1 MLIDVLSSALD
12 TMQKDSEL
20 QKNLQTISDFEQKSS
35 KACDALDEM
44 MVLVETGDAAQTT
57 GIAPK
62 CGMSEEDIN
71 DLAGAL
77 QQLSDELDSG
87 MIGNDT
93 MSKLQSTLRAL
104 RKRITDAWKLE
115 MSYKIGNLTQML
127 GTVRSFTPDPLMTG
141 RITSLLD
148 RGKDILPQNAELVR
162 QYAEVFRTGNQILN
176 SIDTDGPVRLFINK
190 VVAGKATLA
199 DIDENIMNWI
209 KKHNLLNK
217 MNVTIYED

>member
-35 KACDALDEM
+35 KARDALDEM
-44 MVLVETGDAAQTT
+44 MVLVETGDAAQAT

-104 RKRITDAWKLE
+104 RKRITDAWKFE
-115 MSYKIGNLTQML
+115 MSYKVGNLTQML